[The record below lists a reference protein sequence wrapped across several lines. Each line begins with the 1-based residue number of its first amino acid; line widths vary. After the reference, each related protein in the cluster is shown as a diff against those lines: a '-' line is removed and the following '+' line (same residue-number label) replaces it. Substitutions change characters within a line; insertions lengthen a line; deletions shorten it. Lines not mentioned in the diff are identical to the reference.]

1 MQNRFGKVGRL
12 VALMAVAGIG
22 LGAFGANANIIF
34 VGADESGSGDFANPA
49 HWNNGELPATSAT
62 VYWSLPGTATASEK
76 FVASILW
83 AGAANSSYRFE
94 DGYFNINTIYLGR
107 GSSATEVKTND
118 VFEVGK
124 GATLY
129 SGNKIVVGGYSKA
142 PTTGANGQH
151 LMKILDGGLV
161 RPNYG
166 FDLGA
171 DALSRSNRLV
181 ICEGGV
187 MDITRVGNGFS
198 THSFG
203 AGSSFNQTD
212 VYGQCISTQN
222 YEYVYVGTAAT
233 SCSNVFT
240 VHKGGYF
247 QTKGN
252 IFMGGKGSFNKIV
265 VEEGG
270 TFIQNNSGQR
280 TVNLGYEAGSNS
292 NLFYVASGATY
303 STAPGLSVGTSGS
316 FNRAE
321 FVNPASVYSAKV
333 GVNAS
338 ACHNILWMHGT
349 NTIVSA
355 NLSNIAFGSGSN
367 NVAILEGMVLT
378 NATANFT
385 LSSGY
390 DCKLILTNVTLFS
403 GGQISSGT
411 GFENELVIDNSRW
424 DHLIKSHARVY
435 LGRGNRWT
443 FQNGTVANF
452 VKDSFNFG
460 YSDADA
466 RNLIRV
472 LSGAV
477 LTFGDLRF
485 LKDCNVMSIS
495 NATVNVQSGII
506 MPYTN
511 GGGFT
516 AATTNNT
523 FRFEGDSPRLVG
535 AGSIELRE
543 NYVNDVL
550 NFGGMQF
557 DFDLPEKPYEVAPIT
572 AKSLTLC
579 ASTRIHASV
588 ATKCRN
594 RRRYVLAET
603 STGTISANLET
614 LGAELPAGYRL
625 SRSAD
630 KKQLVLSVPSDG
642 GMLLLVR

>member
-1 MQNRFGKVGRL
+1 MQIGFGKIGRS
-12 VALMAVAGIG
+12 VVLMAVAGVG
-22 LGAFGANANIIF
+22 LGAFGADIAFI
-34 VGADESGSGDFANPA
+34 GADGSGSGDFANPA
-49 HWNNGELPATSAT
+49 HWNTGELPATSAT
-62 VYWSLPGTATASEK
+62 VYWSLPGTATASEE
-76 FVASILW
+76 FVATTLW
-83 AGAANSSYRFE
+83 AGAANSTYAFE
-94 DGYFNINTIYLGR
+94 DGYFNINNIFLGR
-107 GSSATEVKTND
+107 GSKATDVRTND
-118 VFEVGK
+118 VFEVGD
-124 GATLY
+124 GATLH
-129 SGNKIVVGGYSKA
+129 STSAIVGGYVKD

-151 LMKILDGGLV
+151 LMKVLDGGLMH
-161 RPNYG
+161 PNYG
-166 FDLGA
+166 FSLGA
-171 DALSRSNRLV
+171 NSLSPSNRLV

-187 MDITRVGNGFS
+187 MDITRIGNGFG
-198 THSFG
+198 TYSFG
-203 AGSSFNQTD
+203 GSSPFNQTD
-212 VYGQCISTQN
+212 IYGQCISTQN
-222 YEYVYVGTAAT
+222 YEYVYVGNAAT

-252 IFMGGKGSFNKIV
+252 IFMGGNGSFNKII
-265 VEEGG
+265 VEEGA

-280 TVNLGYEAGSNS
+280 TVNLGYNEGSNS

-349 NTIVSA
+349 NTINSA
-355 NLSNIAFGSGSN
+355 NLNNISFGAGTNNIAI
-367 NVAILEGMVLT
+367 VEGLTIT
-378 NATANFT
+378 NATASFT
-385 LSSGY
+385 MSSGH
-390 DCKLILTNVTLFS
+390 DCKLILTNVSLYTA
-403 GGQISSGT
+403 GQISSGT

-424 DHLIKSHARVY
+424 NHLVTSHARVY

-460 YSDADA
+460 YNDADA
-466 RNLIRV
+466 RNLVRV
-472 LSGAV
+472 LSNAV
-477 LTFGDLRF
+477 LTFSDLRI
-485 LKDCNVMSIS
+485 LKDGNVMAIS

-506 MPYTN
+506 LPYTN

-516 AATTNNT
+516 TATTNNT

-543 NYVNDVL
+543 NYVNEVL
-550 NFGGMQF
+550 NFGGMNF
-557 DFDLPEKPYEVAPIT
+557 DFVLPEEPYAVAPIT
-572 AKSLTLC
+572 ATSLSLC
-579 ASTRIHASV
+579 GSARIHASV

-594 RRRYVLAET
+594 RRRYVIAET
-603 STGTISANLET
+603 STGTIGADLEK
-614 LGAELPAGYRL
+614 LGSELPAGYRL